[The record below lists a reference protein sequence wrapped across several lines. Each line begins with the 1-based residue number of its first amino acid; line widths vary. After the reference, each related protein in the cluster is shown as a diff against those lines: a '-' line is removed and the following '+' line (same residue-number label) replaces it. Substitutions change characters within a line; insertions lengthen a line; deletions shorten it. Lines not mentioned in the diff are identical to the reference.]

1 MPCNG
6 QLAARAPDTNVTIR
20 ERLELIRQREFISVQ
35 DFALLVGVSERTIW
49 RRLPRLP
56 NVIRDGRV
64 TRIHRASA
72 LRYFLKH
79 A

>member
-1 MPCNG
+1 VN
-6 QLAARAPDTNVTIR
+6 TIR
-20 ERLELIRQREFISVQ
+20 ERLQRIQQQEFVTVQ

-49 RRLPRLP
+49 RRLPGLP

-72 LRYFLKH
+72 LRHFLKQPQSH
-79 A
+79 

>member
-1 MPCNG
+1 VN
-6 QLAARAPDTNVTIR
+6 TIR
-20 ERLELIRQREFISVQ
+20 ERLQRIQQQEFITVQ

-49 RRLPRLP
+49 RRLPGLP

-72 LRYFLKH
+72 LRHFLKQPQSH
-79 A
+79 